1 MPRVTTFAREH
12 MRPVRGKV
20 SAAGPSKKERDANAR
35 LAAYCL
41 ALSSP
46 VRVRI
51 LKLLLDEECVFGD
64 LAKRIPLAQSTISQH
79 LTILKSAGLI
89 CGESNGQ
96 STCYCVE
103 HEAVKKMKSMID
115 EL

>member
-1 MPRVTTFAREH
+1 MPRTTTFTHERV
-12 MRPVRGKV
+12 RPPRGKV
-20 SAAGPSKKERDANAR
+20 SAAGLSKKERDANAR

-79 LTILKSAGLI
+79 LTILKSAGLVS
-89 CGESNGQ
+89 GETNGQ

-103 HEAVKKMKSMID
+103 HAEVKRMKAMIGG
-115 EL
+115 L

>member
-1 MPRVTTFAREH
+1 MTLARDFSG
-12 MRPVRGKV
+12 RGRGKMM
-20 SAAGPSKKERDANAR
+20 AAGPSKKERDANAKV
-35 LAAYCL
+35 AAYCL

-64 LAKRIPLAQSTISQH
+64 LAKKIPLAQSTISQH
-79 LTILKSAGLI
+79 LSILKAAGLI
-89 CGESNGQ
+89 SSETNGQ

-103 HEAVKKMKSMID
+103 RGEVDKMKAIID
-115 EL
+115 AL